1 MKIFIKKLAICFLSF
16 SLLLIAP
23 IHSTFADE
31 NNQMIITVDEYGYEI
46 AVDAEGRNYKYFD
59 IYGNYVP
66 ASQALMEEETIYYS
80 TNRAVARVAPY
91 SFTIRSSTT
100 GYGSAKKVSASCKGP
115 CTITYSNTITTTQTF
130 SITLS
135 ASLQA
140 KFIATFQAQTGA
152 TWSKSSSTSLSY
164 SLPVDSGKTGAV
176 YFKPKIRTVQST
188 YYDDNYSPTY
198 FTATCPVTLD
208 SGVTDG
214 LFYVVYE

>member
-1 MKIFIKKLAICFLSF
+1 MKSLIKKITVSILSITM
-16 SLLLIAP
+16 LITIP
-23 IHSTFADE
+23 STSIFADDNYEMTIVIDE
-31 NNQMIITVDEYGYEI
+31 NGYEVAI
-46 AVDAEGRNYKYFD
+46 DEEGKSYKYFD

-66 ASQALMEEETIYYS
+66 ASLALMEEESVYY
-80 TNRAVARVAPY
+80 NINKAVARVAPY
-91 SFTIRSSTT
+91 SFTIRSTTT

-115 CTITYSNTITTTQTF
+115 CTITYSNIITTTQTF
-130 SITLS
+130 SISLS

-140 KFIATFQAQTGA
+140 KFISTFQAQAGLA
-152 TWSKSSSTSLSY
+152 WSKSSSTSLSY

-176 YFKPKIRTVQST
+176 YFKPKIRTVQAT
-188 YYDDNYSPTY
+188 YYDGDYSPIY